1 MCYHTLE
8 GEFVAYRVPQDCSKI
23 GRGEAYLVGN
33 HNGYIYQIAFHDIP
47 SGSRKRQPQ
56 PIVVNASNPR
66 KFGIR
71 LNIMNGIS
79 CPRRYEHWLRSTP
92 ELDADPRHL
101 KSA

>member
-1 MCYHTLE
+1 MLSYLE
-8 GEFVAYRVPQDCSKI
+8 GEFVAYRVPRDYSKI
-23 GRGEAYLVGN
+23 GSREAYLVGK

-47 SGSRKRQPQ
+47 FGSRKRQPQ